1 MTETEP
7 KQKQY
12 TIKFPHEVTVVIDNM
27 AKEEGV
33 SVGELVRRAINF
45 YEFKLDAKR
54 RHKEIILERE
64 GEVRE
69 RLII

>member
-7 KQKQY
+7 KRKQY
-12 TIKFPHEVTVVIDNM
+12 TIKFPHEVTVVLDGM

>member
-1 MTETEP
+1 MPDTEH
-7 KQKQY
+7 KQKRY
-12 TIKFPHEVTVVIDNM
+12 TIKFPHEATVVIDNM

-33 SVGELVRRAINF
+33 SVGELLTRALNF
-45 YEFKLDAKR
+45 YEVKLDARR

-69 RLII
+69 RLIF